1 MVGCFLYKM
10 PNQQSKSQSVFIYYA
25 MTNKSPLNTQNKH
38 TFGIFA
44 WLVTESIDPNHWQKI
59 CFQSTNWLI
68 DISLQL

>member
-25 MTNKSPLNTQNKH
+25 MTNKSPLNTQNKP

-44 WLVTESIDPNHWQKI
+44 
-59 CFQSTNWLI
+59 
-68 DISLQL
+68 